1 MEMLFLQQAAGMAKE
16 QLPTSLI
23 RSISGV
29 QNNSH
34 LAAQLQ
40 AELTQEEQDSLYGE
54 RSSGNNRNAVGL
66 DLDTEEVDEG
76 RSGKSRRKSES
87 SVTTSGGES
96 IEEGSCGNS
105 VKDDDNDDEDEIQ
118 PQDVMKAIHIVQDS
132 GIVSHGLARPTTP
145 DERRVTAVTLELQEA
160 LRISQE
166 LFDHNAVASSSGAST
181 SNASSSSAINPSD
194 LVFGTQSTTTTSPN
208 VPERRHLVKLSPT
221 KFTISKAEEVLNL
234 YNGDSGGNFVQQY
247 GSWVETL
254 CQQMSVL
261 EDALIPNEK
270 TLENRFQVFLYVRD
284 LISRTLG
291 VPLFPI
297 GSTISHTFLKDS
309 DMNCT
314 AFVSAKAP
322 LVDDTWYVK
331 VNEALCLSAFQQQS
345 NSSDS
350 PVANNIVVSNVSFV
364 NREMKMIR
372 SIINGIT
379 VDITMNQY
387 QSLFMETVIER
398 VDNFIGR
405 DHLFKRSLLLIK
417 AWFQYES
424 SKYTYGGG
432 SLTNANTAISTTTSL
447 KYVESNSAV
456 STWSIAIMLIAT
468 FHNFGAEMHFP
479 FQALGY
485 FFRYTTNFDWMNSAL
500 TVFGAVSISALEE
513 YHPIENPSTGF
524 FPADLF
530 KFSTI
535 EDQLQANKQFYLARQ
550 QQQQTNNSTTET
562 GETNI
567 AIEKGE
573 KVNDGSI
580 EGIIAASE
588 NNITEGE
595 PVPPV
600 VESFYNVGILNLIDP
615 LSHVPL
621 EPISSTGSH
630 HNSSKR
636 SFMNLFATINNTAA
650 ENFLEALHT
659 GYKHFQ
665 TLCESCS
672 KVLSFGGFSDETI
685 KKEIYKFIKEYFFN
699 TSNQYSLSED
709 RFFAISN
716 EKKNIDCFLTNI
728 ADLNVSFL
736 KWLFF

>member
-16 QLPTSLI
+16 QLPSSLI

-40 AELTQEEQDSLYGE
+40 AELTQEERDSLYGA
-54 RSSGNNRNAVGL
+54 RSSAGNAVGL
-66 DLDTEEVDEG
+66 DLDSEEIDEG
-76 RSGKSRRKSES
+76 RSEKTRRKSES

-96 IEEGSCGNS
+96 VEEGSCGHS
-105 VKDDDNDDEDEIQ
+105 VKDDENDDEDEIQ
-118 PQDVMKAIHIVQDS
+118 PQDVMKAIHMVQDNTL
-132 GIVSHGLARPTTP
+132 VNHGLARATTP
-145 DERRVTAVTLELQEA
+145 DERRVTAVTWELQEA

-166 LFDHNAVASSSGAST
+166 LFDHSAVASGGGAST
-181 SNASSSSAINPSD
+181 SNTVPTSSAINPSD
-194 LVFGTQSTTTTSPN
+194 LVFGPQSATPSSN
-208 VPERRHLVKLSPT
+208 VPERRHLAKLSPT

-234 YNGDSGGNFVQQY
+234 YNSESAGKFVQHH

-254 CQQMSVL
+254 FHQMSVL
-261 EDALIPNEK
+261 EEALIPNEK
-270 TLENRFQVFLYVRD
+270 SLENRFQVFLYVRD

-345 NSSDS
+345 SSSDS
-350 PVANNIVVSNVSFV
+350 PVGANNIVVSNVSFV

-398 VDNFIGR
+398 VDDFIGR
-405 DHLFKRSLLLIK
+405 DHLFKRSFLLIK

-447 KYVESNSAV
+447 KYVESNSAI

-468 FHNFGAEMHFP
+468 FHNYGADIYYP

-485 FFRYTTNFDWMNSAL
+485 FFRYTTNFDWMNTAL
-500 TVFGAVSISALEE
+500 TVFGAVPISSLEE
-513 YHPIENPSTGF
+513 HHPIENPSAGF

-530 KFSTI
+530 KFCTI
-535 EDQLQANKQFYLARQ
+535 DDQLQANKLFYLARQ
-550 QQQQTNNSTTET
+550 QQQSNSTSENVETE
-562 GETNI
+562 GL
-567 AIEKGE
+567 AG
-573 KVNDGSI
+573 KVNDISL
-580 EGIIAASE
+580 EGTGPSSE
-588 NNITEGE
+588 SNITEGDHI
-595 PVPPV
+595 PSPI
-600 VESFYNVGILNLIDP
+600 ESFYNVGILNLIDP

-630 HNSSKR
+630 HNTSSRR
-636 SFMNLFATINNTAA
+636 SFVNLFATINNTAA

-659 GYKHFQ
+659 GYKHYQ

-672 KVLSFGGFSDETI
+672 KVLSFGGFSEETI
-685 KKEIYKFIKEYFFN
+685 KKEIYKFTKEYFFN
-699 TSNQYSLSED
+699 TSNQYALSED
-709 RFFAISN
+709 SFFTISST
-716 EKKNIDCFLTNI
+716 KLIVDCFHTNK
-728 ADLNVSFL
+728 ADLNVSSE
-736 KWLFF
+736 KEKSVIQ